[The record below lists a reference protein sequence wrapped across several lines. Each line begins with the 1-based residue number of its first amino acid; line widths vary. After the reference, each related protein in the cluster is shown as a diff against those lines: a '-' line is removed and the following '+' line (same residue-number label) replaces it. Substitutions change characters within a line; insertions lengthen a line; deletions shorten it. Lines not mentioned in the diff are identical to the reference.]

1 MRPRGSACK
10 SFERGRMYAYIRYAD
25 KQTSILPISLIQRF
39 EPKHLEDF
47 DPKKSKLAFWQ
58 GPDGGDGG
66 YYDAK
71 VIMLGGE

>member
-1 MRPRGSACK
+1 
-10 SFERGRMYAYIRYAD
+10 MYAYIRYAD